1 MKSNIAVLI
10 VVASALALGGC
21 GVFGKKSSSAGG
33 AGADTGEGGS
43 TSGLG
48 GEQAPPPVR
57 IGDDAVGGRY
67 GATGGAGGP
76 GNVVFFEFDSSELS
90 PAGRDVVNAQAR
102 FLVANPSARVRLE
115 GHTDERGTREYNV
128 GLGERRASTVM
139 QALISAGVAPSQM
152 TLISYGEE
160 RPVSTLSDETGW
172 AQNRRVEIVR

>member
-48 GEQAPPPVR
+48 GEQPPVR